1 MALYDNSKEMPRLWL
16 LLLCS
21 LKLFSPSD
29 ILMINSKRTTINLH
43 AIFLR
48 NKFSK
53 TGTDPRPCSAEYT
66 LNCFTPTSGWM
77 AWQQGSSS
85 NNHVNIQAV
94 WKRTANLTST
104 PLWWKYWYFISTI
117 KILLWH
123 LSTWILFFFFISFT
137 PLSNSDTVLYQ
148 IAGDKIQAASAFI
161 FLLWQSCNCKP
172 TMILLC
178 FDDLELF
185 HKNRIYK

>member
-29 ILMINSKRTTINLH
+29 ILMINSKRITINLH

-53 TGTDPRPCSAEYT
+53 TGTDQTPCSAEYT
-66 LNCFTPTSGWM
+66 LDCFRPISGWM

-104 PLWWKYWYFISTI
+104 PLWWKYWYFISMI

-123 LSTWILFFFFISFT
+123 LSTWILFFFHKFYTFEQQWHSAIS
-137 PLSNSDTVLYQ
+137 DC
-148 IAGDKIQAASAFI
+148 
-161 FLLWQSCNCKP
+161 WW
-172 TMILLC
+172 
-178 FDDLELF
+178 
-185 HKNRIYK
+185 